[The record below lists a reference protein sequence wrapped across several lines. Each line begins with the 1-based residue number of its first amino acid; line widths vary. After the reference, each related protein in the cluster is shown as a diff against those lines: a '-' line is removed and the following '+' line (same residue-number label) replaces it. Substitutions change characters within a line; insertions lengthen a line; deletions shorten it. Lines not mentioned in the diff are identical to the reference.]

1 MIEYL
6 LVFLGGAIPWL
17 EIALVIPLGI
27 VSGLSPVGVM
37 IAAFTGNLLTVLF
50 VIFGFE
56 KVKIWMDNR
65 RKNKGKEPSKKEARG
80 KRIWN
85 KYGMPGV
92 ALLGP
97 IVIGTHIAAFLGLL
111 LGAKKANVTT
121 WMIVS
126 IGLWTLIFG
135 VLTAMGFDFF
145 VSENVSNPITK

>member
-17 EIALVIPLGI
+17 EIALVVPLGVI
-27 VSGLSPVGVM
+27 SGLSPVGVM

-56 KVKIWMDNR
+56 KVKVWLAKR
-65 RKNKGKEPSKKEARG
+65 KKNKEDEPSKKEERG

-97 IVIGTHIAAFLGLL
+97 FLIGSHLAAFIGLVF
-111 LGAKKANVTT
+111 GANKGNAAV
-121 WMIVS
+121 WMTIS
-126 IGLWTLIFG
+126 IALWTLILG

-145 VSENVSNPITK
+145 VNDNIGKSLFS

>member
-17 EIALVIPLGI
+17 EVALVVPLGI
-27 VSGLSPVGVM
+27 VSGLSPVWVM

-56 KVKIWMDNR
+56 KVRIWLQKR
-65 RKNKGKEPSKKEARG
+65 KKNKGGEPSKKEARG

-85 KYGMPGV
+85 KYGMPGI

-97 IVIGTHIAAFLGLL
+97 LLIGTHLSAFIGLAF
-111 LGAKKANVTT
+111 GAKKGTATFWMVT
-121 WMIVS
+121 S
-126 IGLWTLIFG
+126 IAVWTLVLGI
-135 VLTAMGFDFF
+135 LTALGFNFF
-145 VSENVSNPITK
+145 VNDDFVNKI